1 MMMHTRTGRLTGI
14 LALGL
19 ALGLSACAR
28 SGPPAPVID
37 RSGAYS
43 SAPVGLPQ
51 AKTMPALGTQGRGV
65 LSAVRP
71 APQPTVTR
79 VPLGAP
85 GRVASSREANSRAR
99 DIRVRRGETLYAI
112 SRRHGVPL
120 RALID
125 TNGLTPPYRLAAGT
139 RLRVPAVRVYIVG
152 QGDTVNG
159 IARRFSVSPARMV
172 RENRIKTVGYR
183 LYPGQ
188 KLILPQRR

>member
-1 MMMHTRTGRLTGI
+1 
-14 LALGL
+14 
-19 ALGLSACAR
+19 
-28 SGPPAPVID
+28 
-37 RSGAYS
+37 
-43 SAPVGLPQ
+43 
-51 AKTMPALGTQGRGV
+51 
-65 LSAVRP
+65 
-71 APQPTVTR
+71 
-79 VPLGAP
+79 
-85 GRVASSREANSRAR
+85 
-99 DIRVRRGETLYAI
+99 
-112 SRRHGVPL
+112 
-120 RALID
+120 LID